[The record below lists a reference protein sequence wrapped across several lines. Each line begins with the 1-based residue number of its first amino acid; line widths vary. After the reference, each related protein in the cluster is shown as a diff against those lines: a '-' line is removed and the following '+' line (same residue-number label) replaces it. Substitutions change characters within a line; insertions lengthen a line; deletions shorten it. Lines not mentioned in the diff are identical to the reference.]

1 MYSID
6 STTKVY
12 LIPLSARGHS
22 THHGGPGLEE
32 PVEAELGRVADA
44 LAQLV
49 VDRLL
54 FEAQLVQHA
63 NEEAVLLLCVV
74 LPLVGAVRDPQ
85 LVERRLVATNLQRGR
100 EKMSFRVYGKP
111 LVVMI
116 RHQLLT
122 HSFRRVGSAQTFS
135 QLYRASDQNKR
146 SWLPNVVHDDLTE
159 MAYLCV
165 QCFLDADPPLDAGLS
180 SLDLSHDLLNVL
192 QLVAALPEHSCVC
205 THIHTFRS

>member
-1 MYSID
+1 
-6 STTKVY
+6 
-12 LIPLSARGHS
+12 
-22 THHGGPGLEE
+22 
-32 PVEAELGRVADA
+32 
-44 LAQLV
+44 
-49 VDRLL
+49 
-54 FEAQLVQHA
+54 
-63 NEEAVLLLCVV
+63 
-74 LPLVGAVRDPQ
+74 
-85 LVERRLVATNLQRGR
+85 
-100 EKMSFRVYGKP
+100 MSFRVYGKP
-111 LVVMI
+111 LVDMI
-116 RHQLLT
+116 RHQLQT